1 MAYIYFGTFFSLPP
15 VYTTRRQKF
24 RNRCNN
30 GLFTRKSEL
39 LMNTAY
45 LAVIVCLV
53 RSKSSEIRATV
64 ACLHL
69 FRNFHWT
76 FIENQPSR
84 RSQIYNIIPTPL
96 HLFRNFSGHGSL
108 YWDIPFVWAKSS
120 ETRATTACLHVK
132 GNINSKFIKAV

>member
-39 LMNTAY
+39 FYPIYFTQS
-45 LAVIVCLV
+45 IIPWFHI
-53 RSKSSEIRATV
+53 SKIYRRLYIS
-64 ACLHL
+64 LHL